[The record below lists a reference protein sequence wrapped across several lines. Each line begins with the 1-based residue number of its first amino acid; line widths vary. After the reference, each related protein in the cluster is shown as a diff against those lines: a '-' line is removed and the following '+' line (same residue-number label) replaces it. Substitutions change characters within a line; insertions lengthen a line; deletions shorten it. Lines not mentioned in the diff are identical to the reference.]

1 MSKNFNGLV
10 SPFDENIEN
19 GTLKTP
25 AKKSTSKL
33 KSNFQESKD
42 VQSPFIDEIVN
53 PAGSRKY

>member
-25 AKKSTSKL
+25 SKQSTSKL
-33 KSNFQESKD
+33 KSNFAESKD
-42 VQSPFIDEIVN
+42 VQSPFIDEIAN